1 MKRCKKTLE
10 KSGGRIFTSPSE
22 SLSKIFPPISFN
34 FLPFEITNAG
44 EVLSF
49 KLGFLINAGRWIC
62 SLILSVQLYRRR
74 RQTSSSPF
82 FSSLDAR
89 NSRNAPPLSIIVSS
103 VGERMGTAL
112 LFPCYAERLV
122 FVFRFVCSFF
132 TFWNERRERSQW
144 SSSKYVFSGGRARY
158 LSGRLPL
165 LHERAPVPASGITRR
180 AFPGLGATYKLARDI
195 FNGDK
200 WKWVPSP
207 FASRSTTSR
216 PIPLQPAPESSI
228 RN

>member
-1 MKRCKKTLE
+1 M
-10 KSGGRIFTSPSE
+10 GGEFLHLLRNPFRKYSLLFPSTV
-22 SLSKIFPPISFN
+22 
-34 FLPFEITNAG
+34 LPLEITNAG

-89 NSRNAPPLSIIVSS
+89 NSRNAPPLSIVVSS

>member
-1 MKRCKKTLE
+1 MILPPCWRKRRRGRRKKRKRLSSAQISSRLRLIGKKARPKVKRCKKTLE
-10 KSGGRIFTSPSE
+10 KSGGRIFTSLSE

-89 NSRNAPPLSIIVSS
+89 NSRNAPPLSIVVSS

-122 FVFRFVCSFF
+122 FVFRFVVRFSRG
-132 TFWNERRERSQW
+132 TRGEREASDPVRSMC
-144 SSSKYVFSGGRARY
+144 FPGGGRDTYRGDYRY
-158 LSGRLPL
+158 CTNVPL
-165 LHERAPVPASGITRR
+165 YQPVA
-180 AFPGLGATYKLARDI
+180 
-195 FNGDK
+195 
-200 WKWVPSP
+200 
-207 FASRSTTSR
+207 
-216 PIPLQPAPESSI
+216 
-228 RN
+228 